1 VYPPNLSK
9 VAGQGLEP
17 WSQGPK
23 PWLGEESPKTPLS
36 NDEESKGFALN
47 SLTSREGKNGLTEK
61 ELIEFYEY
69 CLKMASEETC
79 RQYINYLKKP
89 PSNAKNSILAWKKF
103 YKWKGDLEAWKKL
116 KTKKSGVD
124 LKVPGA
130 DEIGR
135 WLEAVRGIEVELVF
149 KLLLESGIRLREAVK
164 VLNEYDEKNN
174 VKEDGFY
181 VYTLN
186 WTRGPKKVFYVFH
199 ISSIAKTD
207 ITYNYA
213 KNLLHEKGIAPK
225 YVRKFVTTKLAELGV
240 SAEVIDFMQGRTPSS
255 ILGKHYLNLLA
266 LAKKDYRRYAE

>member
-1 VYPPNLSK
+1 MYPPNLSK

-103 YKWKGDLEAWKKL
+103 YKWKGDLEASVSYTHL
-116 KTKKSGVD
+116 TV
-124 LKVPGA
+124 
-130 DEIGR
+130 
-135 WLEAVRGIEVELVF
+135 LELPIIIPMVF

>member
-1 VYPPNLSK
+1 MYK
-9 VAGQGLEP
+9 
-17 WSQGPK
+17 
-23 PWLGEESPKTPLS
+23 
-36 NDEESKGFALN
+36 
-47 SLTSREGKNGLTEK
+47 
-61 ELIEFYEY
+61 
-69 CLKMASEETC
+69 
-79 RQYINYLKKP
+79 RQ
-89 PSNAKNSILAWKKF
+89 
-103 YKWKGDLEAWKKL
+103 
-116 KTKKSGVD
+116 
-124 LKVPGA
+124 
-130 DEIGR
+130 
-135 WLEAVRGIEVELVF
+135 VRGIEVELVF